1 MKVLARVVAAGAGAV
16 TGFFLG
22 QAAGCAF
29 YEATGPRYAQ
39 CGYEF
44 EGMGHAILGALV
56 TAAVLAFVAQW
67 IVGRALGFRRRGH

>member
-1 MKVLARVVAAGAGAV
+1 MKVLVRIAAALTGAV
-16 TGFFLG
+16 IGFFLG
-22 QAAGCAF
+22 QGAGCAL

-56 TAAVLAFVAQW
+56 TAAVLAFAAQW
-67 IVGRALGFRRRGH
+67 LVGRLMRSRDRER